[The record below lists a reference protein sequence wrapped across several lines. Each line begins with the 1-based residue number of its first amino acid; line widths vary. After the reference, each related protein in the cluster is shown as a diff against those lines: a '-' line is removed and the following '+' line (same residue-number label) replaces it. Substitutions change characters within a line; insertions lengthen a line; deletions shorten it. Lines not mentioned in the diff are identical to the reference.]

1 MATAEEPG
9 GRVLTGSERTWLAVR
24 SYLVGHRYEL
34 GREAAAEYPHLP
46 KAAGGPLLTRPEW
59 VLAQPLPLEEL
70 ELEFRPG
77 VSIGDTQGIADP
89 GITDETV
96 LPIHRDDCR
105 YRCYSAAVAEL
116 AAPAVFENRP
126 TYRLQEAEL
135 AGARARLVFGRGRY
149 FDGLDTG
156 EAAAHEYAGIRL
168 GLTDARLRPTIPDPC
183 DLASR
188 PANMAISTL
197 TLCVAGPR
205 DASFLLHWRD
215 PAKVGHAGGLY
226 QVLPVGIFQPSG
238 DSAADEGN
246 DFSLWRC
253 MIREYA
259 EELLG
264 EPEDHTQRGSPIDY
278 DAWPL
283 AAAMNAALRGGDA
296 RAFVLG
302 LGVDPLTFATDL
314 LTVVALPR
322 PLFVEL
328 FGELVNQNAEG
339 RLVHHATGVGIPF
352 TATSVRR
359 FTSTEPMQAAG
370 AALLRLAWQ
379 HADELLKL

>member
-1 MATAEEPG
+1 MATADEHG

-24 SYLVGHRYEL
+24 SYLVDHRYEL
-34 GREAAAEYPHLP
+34 GREAAAEYPDLP
-46 KAAGGPLLTRPEW
+46 KVAGGPLLTRPEW
-59 VLAQPLPLEEL
+59 VPAEPLPLQEL

-77 VSIGDTQGIADP
+77 ASIGYPPGIAD
-89 GITDETV
+89 ETV
-96 LPIHRDDCR
+96 VPIGRDSCR
-105 YRCYSAAVAEL
+105 YRCYSAAVADL
-116 AAPAVFENRP
+116 AAPSVFENRP

-135 AGARARLVFGRGRY
+135 AGTRGRLVFGRGRY

-156 EAAAHEYAGIRL
+156 EAVAHEYAGIRL
-168 GLTDARLRPTIPDPC
+168 GLTDARLRPAIPDPC

-238 DSAADEGN
+238 DDAANEVN

-264 EPEDHTQRGSPIDY
+264 EPEGHAQRGSPIDY

-296 RAFVLG
+296 RALVLG

-314 LTVVALPR
+314 LTVVTLPK

-328 FGELVNQNAEG
+328 FGELVIQNAEG
-339 RLVHHATGVGIPF
+339 RLVHHAGDVGVPF

-359 FTSTEPMQAAG
+359 LTSTEPMQAAG
-370 AALLRLAWQ
+370 AALLHLAWR
-379 HADELLKL
+379 HAGELLKL